1 MNTQKKNILL
11 IYADQWRQDQFGS
24 KKSYTPYLDALAK
37 EAVSFQQHFTQVLP
51 CAPSRA
57 SLFTGLYAQTH
68 RVIKN
73 RTPLAARHKTI
84 ANYLRDFGY
93 APTLFG
99 YTDTTLDPREFSE
112 GDPRRGPGYQPL
124 PGFDVGCHQPDNNP
138 HEWLAH
144 LRTKGVPFTD
154 HVDVYE
160 ADRSRENATG
170 GAAGYPAKYDAS
182 DSDTAYLT
190 DRLMS
195 WQREQSDGWCAALCY
210 LRPHNP
216 TIAPE
221 PYNSLVDPAELDA
234 PIRASTAEEEAASHP
249 YIAHQIAHGNAGAS
263 VHKDLKG
270 RIADVN
276 EKDWR
281 SIRAIHLA
289 LMAEIDANLGRLFD
303 QLKEAG
309 QWDDTLIIF
318 SSDHGE
324 MMFDHHLC
332 QQASWHDQCTHV
344 PFIIRAPEPSH
355 RQFDGTSIDALS
367 EAVDTIP
374 TLLDWLGGD
383 VPDHLDGRSLLP
395 FLNGKEPENWR
406 ESVVWEFNYRNAC
419 NSDYLATHGLDDE
432 DCVMTVIR
440 DKRFKHAFFP
450 GSDSVLIDLKND
462 PQEHRNLASQ
472 PEFAQVERDYLARQM
487 RHRIRHSD
495 RTLPPPPATN

>member
-1 MNTQKKNILL
+1 MSIRKKNILL
-11 IYADQWRQDQFGS
+11 IYADQWRHDQFGS
-24 KKSYTPYLDALAK
+24 KRSYTPNLDALAR
-37 EAVSFQQHFTQVLP
+37 EAVSFRQHFTQVLP

-68 RVIKN
+68 RVLKN
-73 RTPLAARHKTI
+73 RTPLNARHKTI
-84 ANYLRDFGY
+84 AHYLRDSGY

-124 PGFDVGCHQPDNNP
+124 PGFEVGCHQPDNNP

-144 LRTKGVPFTD
+144 LRAEGVEYTD
-154 HVDVYE
+154 HSDVYDP
-160 ADRSRENATG
+160 DRTRANATG
-170 GAAGYPAKYDAS
+170 GAAGYPAKYRAE

-195 WQREQSDGWCAALCY
+195 WQREQAEGWCAALCY

-221 PYNSLVDPAELDA
+221 PYNSLVNPADLA
-234 PIRASTAEEEAASHP
+234 PPIRAEDAAEEAAAHP
-249 YIAHQIAHGNAGAS
+249 YLAHQIAQGDAGAS
-263 VHKDLKG
+263 VHQDLAG
-270 RIADVN
+270 RIAEVD
-276 EKDWR
+276 EQDWR

-303 QLKEAG
+303 QLKQTG
-309 QWDDTLIIF
+309 QWEDTLILF

-324 MMFDHHLC
+324 MMFDHYLC

-344 PFIIRAPEPSH
+344 PLIIRAPGA
-355 RQFDGTSIDALS
+355 QFRASAGHAVEALS

-374 TLLDWLGGD
+374 TLLDWLGCE
-383 VPDHLDGRSLLP
+383 VPGHLDGRSLLP
-395 FLNGKEPENWR
+395 FLKGESPADWR
-406 ESVVWEFNYRNAC
+406 DHVVWEFTYRNAVT
-419 NSDYLATHGLDDE
+419 SEYLSAHGLDDD

-450 GSDSVLIDLKND
+450 GSDPVLIDLESDQHELRNIASD
-462 PQEHRNLASQ
+462 PEYA
-472 PEFAQVERDYLARQM
+472 AVERRYLARQM
-487 RHRIRHSD
+487 RNRIRHSD
-495 RTLPPPPATN
+495 RILPPPPAPK